1 MPDHRYAQFCPI
13 ARAAEVLGERWTL
26 LILRELFCGPQRFS
40 DLARRLPGI
49 SSSVLAERL
58 GRLEAR
64 GIAMR
69 RELPPPA
76 PATLYELTPLGS
88 ELEPLMLQLVRFG
101 VRMLD
106 APRPED
112 HLEPE
117 WLPMALAAFARREP
131 TPPRRIALRIFGDA
145 AENAGDVAVFVEG
158 GSGGTVIR
166 TAAAANGDAEV
177 TVRLPPLLL
186 LGLAT
191 GQLDPEAAAS
201 DGQIEIEGDA
211 SALRA
216 LPDLF
221 DLQAVLARPN
231 PS

>member
-88 ELEPLMLQLVRFG
+88 ALEPLMLQLVRFG

-112 HLEPE
+112 HLEP
-117 WLPMALAAFARREP
+117 
-131 TPPRRIALRIFGDA
+131 
-145 AENAGDVAVFVEG
+145 
-158 GSGGTVIR
+158 
-166 TAAAANGDAEV
+166 
-177 TVRLPPLLL
+177 
-186 LGLAT
+186 
-191 GQLDPEAAAS
+191 
-201 DGQIEIEGDA
+201 
-211 SALRA
+211 
-216 LPDLF
+216 
-221 DLQAVLARPN
+221 
-231 PS
+231 